1 MLFNGTMVG
10 DYVRKHQERKSV
22 MSRVQW
28 LMLIA
33 IGAFL
38 ITLCCVEVMRGE
50 DPRSANKEA
59 LARDLQNLA
68 LRAQD
73 YYSRPMSKGGGQGSF
88 TGLTADAAGLAKL
101 TSKATN
107 ADGTFSILTAGNAT
121 SIELQGIGTQIG
133 TDGCLLS
140 VDLQVFADSTYM
152 TFNN

>member
-10 DYVRKHQERKSV
+10 DYVGKHQERKRV

-28 LMLIA
+28 LVLIA
-33 IGAFL
+33 IGAIL

-73 YYSRPMSKGGGQGSF
+73 YYHRPISKVGGQGSF
-88 TGLTADAAGLAKL
+88 TGLTLAKL
-101 TSKATN
+101 TSKPTN
-107 ADGTFSILTAGNAT
+107 ANGYFSISTVSAT
-121 SIELQGIGTQIG
+121 CAVLHGIGTQKG
-133 TDGCLLS
+133 TDGALLS
-140 VDLQVFADSTYM
+140 VDIQVFADSTYM
-152 TFNN
+152 QFNN